1 MAKRDY
7 YEVLGV
13 KKDASKGELKKA
25 FYKLA
30 KKYHP
35 DANPD
40 DKEAEAKFKEAN
52 EAYQVLSDDEKRAQY
67 DQLGP
72 EAFEQATQGGGG
84 AGQDPFGG
92 FGGFGQGGFGGFE
105 DIFGDI
111 FGGGSRRQRQQ
122 NGPQRGA
129 DMRFDMEISFEE
141 AAFGITKEIKIT
153 RDQQCEHCHGQGA
166 EPGSSV
172 ETCTECHGTGYVR
185 YAQQTMFGQM
195 INERPCSKCHGEGK
209 IIKNPCKKCHGTGTV
224 KGSKPLTVK
233 VPAGVDDGTRLR
245 VAGEGGAGQKG
256 GPSGDLYVYLYVRP
270 HKVFQREGTN
280 VICEVPINIVQASL
294 GAEIEVPTLDGKV
307 TMKIPEGTQPGS
319 VLRLKGRGIPSL
331 RGGQRGDQLV
341 RVKVVVPKKLNDAQ
355 KDALRKFGDLNKDN
369 VNPEEKSFW
378 DKVKSFVK

>member
-13 KKDASKGELKKA
+13 GKDASKSDLKKA

-35 DANPD
+35 DTHPG

-52 EAYQVLSDDEKRAQY
+52 EAYQVLSDDERRAQY

-72 EAFEQATQGGGG
+72 EAFEQATQGGGAG
-84 AGQDPFGG
+84 GQDPFGG
-92 FGGFGQGGFGGFE
+92 FSGFGQGGFGGFE
-105 DIFGDI
+105 DLFGDI
-111 FGGGSRRQRQQ
+111 FGGGSRSHRQQ

-141 AAFGITKEIKIT
+141 AAFGATKEIKIT
-153 RDQQCEHCHGQGA
+153 RDQQCEHCHGEGA
-166 EPGSSV
+166 EPGSTV
-172 ETCTECHGTGYVR
+172 ETCPECHGTGYVR

-209 IIKNPCKKCHGTGTV
+209 IIKNPCKKCHGKGTV
-224 KGSKPLTVK
+224 KATKPLTVK
-233 VPAGVDDGTRLR
+233 IPAGVDDGLRLR

-256 GPSGDLYVYLYVRP
+256 GPSGDLYVYIYVRP
-270 HKVFQREGTN
+270 HKVFQRDGVN
-280 VICEVPINIVQASL
+280 VICEVPINIVQATL
-294 GAEIEVPTLDGKV
+294 GAEIKVPTLDGQV

-319 VLRLKGRGIPSL
+319 VLRMKGRGIPSL

-341 RVKVVVPKKLNDAQ
+341 RVKVVIPTKLNEKQ
-355 KDALRKFGDLNKDN
+355 KEALRNFGEVNKGN